1 MALVYNPTPYKVQVK
16 ALGSYF
22 DFAPKQKKTMND
34 NIAHFITTSKRE
46 SGLVELPEVC
56 IDAPESDEAQ
66 AALVS
71 QTRQGMLNM
80 LTHYKS
86 IVTNLTVSLR
96 RDMEK
101 ANFKSPVESE
111 ASDGERY
118 AMKVVKEL
126 SDILN
131 AESAV
136 KEEETKQLLAA
147 LADIK

>member
-1 MALVYNPTPYKVQVK
+1 
-16 ALGSYF
+16 
-22 DFAPKQKKTMND
+22 
-34 NIAHFITTSKRE
+34 
-46 SGLVELPEVC
+46 
-56 IDAPESDEAQ
+56 
-66 AALVS
+66 
-71 QTRQGMLNM
+71 MLA
-80 LTHYKS
+80 HYKG
-86 IVTNLTVSLR
+86 IVNNLVVSLR

-136 KEEETKQLLAA
+136 KEEETRKLLEA
-147 LADIK
+147 LKDIK